1 MMTSE
6 ATTPFVARSQP
17 PIAALLVL
25 GAITLFFAYVG
36 MTAFDTSLPV
46 IGPRRLGRPPQGMG
60 IAFFVLA
67 ALSLAAT
74 VWQLRR
80 RFNPNVDVIADADGI
95 ASQQSFRGRGCLA
108 WKEISRIEPRY
119 QSLLYIYGMPTA
131 GKAKR
136 LVIDT
141 AHIDVPTADLF
152 AVIARHR
159 PDLVSVPRS

>member
-46 IGPRRLGRPPQGMG
+46 IGPRRLGRPPQGIG

-95 ASQQSFRGRGCLA
+95 VIQQSFRGRGCLA
-108 WKEISRIEPRY
+108 WKEISRLEIRY
-119 QSLLYIYGMPTA
+119 QNVLYIYGMPVAGRAKWLSINTA
-131 GKAKR
+131 Q
-136 LVIDT
+136 
-141 AHIDVPTADLF
+141 IDVPEAELF

-159 PDLVSVPRS
+159 PDLVIAGR